1 MPKSNAETT
10 SDASIKA
17 TGAHSETTVP
27 QELADMAY
35 LKLPDVLKAF
45 PVSASTWYALIRH
58 GIAPEPV
65 KLGSGSFW
73 RASGVRTFLARDP
86 AEISEAL
93 RAVRNA
99 RKAGQRGA
107 AV

>member
-1 MPKSNAETT
+1 MRTPIQSLSGGAELP
-10 SDASIKA
+10 AVNVLAA
-17 TGAHSETTVP
+17 TAPDLGDV
-27 QELADMAY
+27 AY
-35 LKLPDVLKAF
+35 VKLPNVLAAF
-45 PVSASTWYALIRH
+45 PVSPSTWYALIRH
-58 GIAPEPV
+58 GVAPEPV

-73 RASGVRTFLARDP
+73 RTSEVRAFLARDP

-107 AV
+107 TA